1 MQLEPLIVHNEV
13 RYSIATM
20 KTSTRR
26 ILSPRT
32 ASAALIACAALAARA
47 MHAVRIAL
55 GACYVLAAGAL
66 AAKVVYAQEATPG
79 AQWLSVNN
87 HLDGQ
92 RFSPL
97 KEITPANANQLR
109 EVCHLQIDGP
119 TTFHGAL
126 VVVDGAIYTNTGL
139 ETVAVDATTCA
150 LRWRFTY
157 LPDEERAS
165 PSSRGLAVLD
175 GRVFRGTGD
184 ARLIA
189 LDAATG
195 KLLWKSVIGS
205 PRLGESATAAPL
217 AWAGVVYM
225 GIGGSE
231 LGARGRVMAY
241 EAATGREL
249 WRFNTIPTG
258 NEVGADTWKRPKA
271 AKTGGGGIWGSMTL
285 DVSTGELFVPVG
297 NPWPDIDKAY
307 RPGDNLFTDSI
318 VVLDARTGALKWW
331 HQVTPADWEDKD
343 MAAAPVLYRDSHV
356 RDVLAFGGKDGYV
369 RGIDRDT
376 HEEIFHT
383 PVTTIESHPDN
394 ATPTGVRICPG
405 YAGGV
410 EWNGPA
416 LDRLNNNLI
425 TGSVDACFIVKSGT
439 TKYSA
444 AAASFGGTVEPDGPT
459 TGWVTAVDS
468 ETGEVRWR
476 YHADK
481 PVVAG
486 VTPTAGG
493 VTFTGDLDGNFLVFN
508 SKSGELIYK
517 TQTGGA
523 MAGGVVTYEARGKQY
538 VALASGNVSR
548 NAFGALGVPSV
559 VIMALSGGASPVA
572 ANLARGRKLYSQICS
587 NCHGP
592 NGDLIAGH
600 ELSTLKARRDLAD
613 TIAYIKNPKP
623 PMPRLYPGLL
633 NDQGV
638 TDVATWLQQEFAR

>member
-1 MQLEPLIVHNEV
+1 
-13 RYSIATM
+13 M
-20 KTSTRR
+20 KTLTCR
-26 ILSPRT
+26 ILSLLSACT
-32 ASAALIACAALAARA
+32 ALTAPQA
-47 MHAVRIAL
+47 H
-55 GACYVLAAGAL
+55 
-66 AAKVVYAQEATPG
+66 AQESTPG
-79 AQWLSVNN
+79 AQWLSINN

-97 KEITPANANQLR
+97 QEITPANAAQLH
-109 EVCHLQIDGP
+109 EVCRLQIDGP
-119 TTFHGAL
+119 TTFHAGL
-126 VVVDGAIYTNTGL
+126 VVVDGVIYTNTGL
-139 ETVAVDATTCA
+139 ETVAMDAATCA
-150 LRWRFTY
+150 LRWKFTY

-165 PSSRGLAVLD
+165 PSNRGLAVLD

-205 PRLGESATAAPL
+205 PRLGEAATAAPL

-225 GIGGSE
+225 GISGSE

-241 EAATGREL
+241 DAQTGREL

-258 NEVGADTWKRPKA
+258 NEVGAATWKRPKA

-307 RPGDNLFTDSI
+307 RPGDNLFTDSM

-343 MAAAPVLYRDSHV
+343 LAAAPVLYRDSQV
-356 RDVLAFGGKDGYV
+356 RDVLAFAGKDGYL

-383 PVTTIESHPDN
+383 PVTTIEAHPDG

-416 LDRLNNNLI
+416 LDRLNNTLV
-425 TGSVDACFIVKSGT
+425 TGSVDVCFIVKSGT

-444 AAASFGGTVEPDGPT
+444 AAASFGGTVAPDGPS
-459 TGWVTAVDS
+459 TGWVTSVDS

-476 YHADK
+476 YHAEK

-508 SKSGELIYK
+508 SKSGELISK

-523 MAGGVVTYEARGKQY
+523 MAGGVVTYEAGGKQY
-538 VALASGNVSR
+538 VAFASGNVSR

-559 VIMALSGGASPVA
+559 VIMALRGAAPTTA
-572 ANLARGRKLYSQICS
+572 ANLAHGRKLYSQICAD
-587 NCHGP
+587 CHGP
-592 NGDLIAGH
+592 NGNLIAGH

-613 TIAYIKNPKP
+613 TIAYIKSPKA

-633 NDQGV
+633 NEQSV
-638 TDVATWLQQEFAR
+638 TDVATYLQQGLAQ